1 MPLLVRT
8 WNVYH
13 GRTHPQSERTYLE
26 RMVRLVTADS
36 PHIVALQEVPL
47 WALGRLE
54 RWTGMAVRWAITVP
68 AILVGPLGRIVTDVS
83 PLRLRAL
90 VTGQANV
97 LLLSPRLELGE
108 QRLLLLTPGVSRW
121 DWLFR
126 RGVQQRYC
134 QAVDVR
140 DGDRTMIVANL
151 HATNDP
157 DRAKGEVA
165 LAAAFVHG
173 SQPCILLGDFNIPSH
188 VVPEFSAPI
197 DGIDQILV
205 RGLELEREPE
215 AWPRARRRIDD
226 RLLSDHPPVEAVIA

>member
-13 GRTHPQSERTYLE
+13 GRTHPQSDRTYLE
-26 RMVRLVTADS
+26 RMVRLITADG

-54 RWTGMAVRWAITVP
+54 RWTGMAVRWAVTVP
-68 AILVGPLGRIVTDVS
+68 SLLLGPLGRVVTEVN
-83 PLRLRAL
+83 PVRLRAL

-97 LLLSPRLELGE
+97 LLLSPHFDPGR
-108 QRLLLLTPGVSRW
+108 QRLLLMTPNVSRW

-126 RGVQQRYC
+126 RGLQQRYC
-134 QAVDVR
+134 QAVEITNE
-140 DGDRTMIVANL
+140 RTIVVANL

-157 DRAKGEVA
+157 ARAKREVA

-173 SQPCILLGDFNIPSH
+173 PGPCILFGDFNIPRH

-205 RGLELEREPE
+205 RGLEFEREPK
-215 AWPRARRRIDD
+215 AWERERRRIDGHF
-226 RLLSDHPPVEAVIA
+226 LSDHAPVEAVIA

>member
-26 RMVRLVTADS
+26 RMIRLVTADA

-68 AILVGPLGRIVTDVS
+68 SLLLGPIGRIVTEVNPVRFRS
-83 PLRLRAL
+83 L

-97 LLLSPRLELGE
+97 LLLSPHFELGR
-108 QRLLLLTPGVSRW
+108 QRLLLMTPDVSRW

-126 RGVQQRYC
+126 RGLQQRYC
-134 QAVDVR
+134 QALDVEIGGR
-140 DGDRTMIVANL
+140 AMTVANL
-151 HATNDP
+151 HATNDRT
-157 DRAKGEVA
+157 RAKGEVA

-173 SQPCILLGDFNIPSH
+173 TGPCILFGDFNIPRY
-188 VVPEFSAPI
+188 VLPDFSQPI
-197 DGIDQILV
+197 HGIDQILV
-205 RGLELEREPE
+205 RGLEFEREPK
-215 AWPRARRRIDD
+215 AWERARRRIDT
-226 RLLSDHPPVEAVIA
+226 RLLSDHAPVEAVIA